1 MFEISYTRPHFA
13 IAKYLISKWGNDENW
28 YHVRNLKQRT
38 EQFHIS
44 GLKNWLYSMILSSFF
59 EYLIFVIWNYSF
71 ISKAHNLIA
80 GKISSPR
87 GVQSLYCL
95 Y

>member
-28 YHVRNLKQRT
+28 YDVRNLKQRT

-44 GLKNWLYSMILSSFF
+44 GLKDWLCSMILLSFF
-59 EYLIFVIWNYSF
+59 E
-71 ISKAHNLIA
+71 
-80 GKISSPR
+80 
-87 GVQSLYCL
+87 
-95 Y
+95 